1 VGASGAD
8 ADILTGLTSA
18 FSYCKEEFFVR
29 YTVGRQLALAFSV
42 PLTLI
47 VVLSAVAFWGFTQLD
62 RSNTQLNVARN
73 VAVLSERVPYATLMV
88 RAMSKEF
95 GFAPTPANAKAVSAA
110 LANVHAAVDALDS
123 DREGAAQAHLA
134 QIRSLV
140 IPYDRDLQFVLNS
153 DPKDVLIA
161 YNQNSNLV
169 AHTRDRR
176 IATGKLIDKQAKALI
191 RESDLAVERAD
202 ARFAQTLRTVL
213 IAMGVCVTLSL
224 LTGIFASMRM
234 ARRLGGR
241 LRKLSSSLNTVI
253 NDDFATLT
261 DAMLRLRAGD
271 LTAHFAVRSQ
281 PIKRRGSDEVA
292 DITTSY
298 NALVAGLESVGE
310 SWNSATTQLSCT
322 IDDVRSASDELNVTG
337 LSISAATQQAKI
349 AINQISEA
357 IEGVAALSRTQSADV
372 RISSTA
378 IEELAA
384 AASQIAAGASDQTN
398 AIERAAGR
406 VNELDGQVV
415 TFAELGAKLAGL
427 AREASAEASRG
438 NQAVGQTAAA
448 IERLRQVSE
457 RTIGSMQKLVS
468 RSEEVV
474 RIVSTIDDIADQTNL
489 LALNAAIE
497 AARAGDHGRGF
508 AVVAAEIR
516 KLAERSSTSTSEIAT
531 ILNGIRTETL
541 GVSTSM
547 SQTQEALDNGLSL
560 AATAREAL
568 ERLAAS
574 TKSTTETADAVASG
588 STIIRSAS
596 AEINSMIGSVS
607 AVIEESA
614 AAATQMQISTSS
626 VTGLMLPIA
635 RAAESHATTAE
646 EVSTSAH
653 ETSAQITE
661 LNATAETV
669 LSQSDRLRHALDG
682 FVIGSVLKAGPRT
695 HALSA

>member
-1 VGASGAD
+1 
-8 ADILTGLTSA
+8 
-18 FSYCKEEFFVR
+18 VR

-47 VVLSAVAFWGFTQLD
+47 VMLSAVAFWGFMQLGH
-62 RSNTQLNVARN
+62 SNAQLNNARN
-73 VAVLSERVPYATLMV
+73 VAMLSQRVPYATLMV

-95 GFAPTPANAKAVSAA
+95 GFAPNPVNAKAVTDA
-110 LANVHAAVDALDS
+110 LATVHTAVDALDS
-123 DREGAAQAHLA
+123 DRDATAQTHLA
-134 QIRSLV
+134 QIRALLV
-140 IPYDRDLQFVLNS
+140 PYDRDLKFVVHS

-161 YNQNSNLV
+161 YNQNKNLV
-169 AHTRDRR
+169 AKTRDRR

-191 RESDLAVERAD
+191 RESDLAVARAD
-202 ARFAQTLRTVL
+202 AEFSQTLQTVL
-213 IAMGVCVTLSL
+213 IAMGICFGLSL
-224 LTGIFASMRM
+224 LTGVLASMRM

-241 LRKLSSSLNTVI
+241 LRALSAALNAVI
-253 NDDFATLT
+253 NEDFASLT
-261 DAMLRLRAGD
+261 EAMLRLRSGD
-271 LTAHFAVRSQ
+271 LTGHFIGSAQ
-281 PIKRRGSDEVA
+281 AIPARGSDEVA
-292 DITTSY
+292 EITKSY
-298 NALVAGLESVGE
+298 NALVAGLDCVGD
-310 SWNSATTQLSCT
+310 SWNSATAQLSRT
-322 IDDVRSASDELNVTG
+322 MDDVRCASDELSTTG

-349 AINQISEA
+349 AITQISEA
-357 IEGVAALSRTQSADV
+357 IESVAALSRTQSADV
-372 RISSTA
+372 QTSSTA
-378 IEELAA
+378 IEELAVA
-384 AASQIAAGASDQTN
+384 AAQIAAGASDQTN

-415 TFAELGAKLAGL
+415 TFAELGGKLATL
-427 AREASAEASRG
+427 AREASLEASRG
-438 NQAVGQTAAA
+438 NQAVSQTANA
-448 IERLRQVSE
+448 IERLREVSE

-468 RSEEVV
+468 RSEDVV

-516 KLAERSSTSTSEIAT
+516 KLAERSSSSTSEIAT

-568 ERLAAS
+568 ESLAAS
-574 TKSTTETADAVASG
+574 TQSTTETADAVATG

-596 AEINSMIGSVS
+596 AEISAMIGSIS
-607 AVIEESA
+607 SVIEESA

-635 RAAESHATTAE
+635 RASESHATTAE
-646 EVSTSAH
+646 EVSASAY
-653 ETSAQITE
+653 ETSAQINE
-661 LNATAETV
+661 LNLTADAV
-669 LSQSDRLRHALDG
+669 LSQSERLRHSLDG
-682 FVIGSVLKAGPRT
+682 FVIGTVLEAAPRMS
-695 HALSA
+695 ALVA

>member
-1 VGASGAD
+1 VAG
-8 ADILTGLTSA
+8 ADILTGQTQPSL
-18 FSYCKEEFFVR
+18 YCKEEFYVR

-47 VVLSAVAFWGFTQLD
+47 VVLSAVAFWGFTQLAH
-62 RSNTQLNVARN
+62 SNAQLNAARN
-73 VAVLSERVPYATLMV
+73 VAMLSERVPYATLMV
-88 RAMSKEF
+88 RTMSKEF
-95 GFAPTPANAKAVSAA
+95 GFAPTPANAKAVSNA
-110 LANVHAAVDALDS
+110 LASVHAAVDALDS
-123 DREGAAQAHLA
+123 DHSASAQTHLA
-134 QIRSLV
+134 EIHALLV
-140 IPYDRDLQFVLNS
+140 PYDRDLTFVLNS

-161 YNQNSNLV
+161 YNQNKNVV
-169 AHTRDRR
+169 AKARDRR
-176 IATGKLIDKQAKALI
+176 IAAGKRIDKQAKALI
-191 RESDLAVERAD
+191 AASDLAVARAD
-202 ARFAQTLRTVL
+202 ERFAQTLRTVL
-213 IAMGVCVTLSL
+213 IAMGICVALSL
-224 LTGIFASMRM
+224 LTGIIASMRI

-241 LRKLSSSLNTVI
+241 LRALSSSLNTVI
-253 NDDFATLT
+253 HDDFASLT
-261 DAMLRLRAGD
+261 EAMLRLKAGD
-271 LTAHFAVRSQ
+271 LTGHFAVRAA
-281 PIKRRGSDEVA
+281 PINARGSDEVA
-292 DITTSY
+292 DITKSY
-298 NALVAGLESVGE
+298 NALVGGLESVGE
-310 SWNSATTQLSCT
+310 SWNSATAQLSRT
-322 IDDVRSASDELNVTG
+322 MDDVRSASMELNTTG

-349 AINQISEA
+349 AIGQISEA
-357 IEGVAALSRTQSADV
+357 IESVASLSRTQSADV
-372 RISSTA
+372 QVSSTA

-415 TFAELGAKLAGL
+415 SFAELGGKLAAL
-427 AREASAEASRG
+427 AREASVEASRG
-438 NQAVGQTAAA
+438 NQAVAQTAKA
-448 IERLRQVSE
+448 IERLRDVSE

-531 ILNGIRTETL
+531 ILNGIRSETL

-547 SQTQEALDNGLSL
+547 SQTQEALDDGLAL
-560 AATAREAL
+560 AGTAREAL

-574 TKSTTETADAVASG
+574 TQSTTETADAVATG
-588 STIIRSAS
+588 STIIRNAS
-596 AEINSMIGSVS
+596 AEINAMIGSVS
-607 AVIEESA
+607 SVIEESA
-614 AAATQMQISTSS
+614 AAASQMQISTSS
-626 VTGLMLPIA
+626 VTDLMVPIA
-635 RAAESHATTAE
+635 RASDSHATTAE
-646 EVSTSAH
+646 EVSASAY

-669 LSQSDRLRHALDG
+669 LSQSERLRHALDG
-682 FVIGSVLKAGPRT
+682 FVIGTILEAAPRA